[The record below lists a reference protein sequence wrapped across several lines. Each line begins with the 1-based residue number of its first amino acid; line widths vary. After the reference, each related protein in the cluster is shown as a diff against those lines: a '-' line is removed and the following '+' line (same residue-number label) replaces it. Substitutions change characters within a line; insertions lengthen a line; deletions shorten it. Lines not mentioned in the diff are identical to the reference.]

1 MPGQQAMYMRVA
13 SRIREEVTAGA
24 YRLGDLL
31 PGEIELAARY
41 GVARATLT
49 RALGILRDEGV
60 ITTEMGI
67 GSRVASVPLV
77 ATVLIGPGD
86 WAAARMPEDEERQ
99 RLRMSPGVPVL
110 VITRPGAEPE
120 VYDASVT
127 RLSGAG

>member
-13 SRIREEVTAGA
+13 SRIREGVTAGTW
-24 YRLGDLL
+24 RLGDLL

-41 GVARATLT
+41 GVARATVA

-60 ITTEMGI
+60 ITTEMGV
-67 GSRVASVPLV
+67 GSRVASIPLV
-77 ATVLIGPGD
+77 TTVRITAAD
-86 WAAARMPEDEERQ
+86 WAIARLPEDEERE

-127 RLSGAG
+127 RLSGDG